1 MPIKKTFIVLFTI
14 SYFLSPLLSIA
25 STTFDPNYILSDE
38 ELNNYKSM
46 DFKDIEIFLN
56 QREGI
61 LKNYVCED
69 KAGEQRKASE
79 VIYTLSQENRLN
91 PQFMLTLL
99 QKEQSLITDPTPTER
114 QLSAALG
121 YGCPDSGGC
130 NPRWNSFFKQINSAY
145 LQFRAYLDDDP
156 KDYPNRY
163 QTGET
168 YIFKRHNT
176 DSATIDIVT
185 PENKATAALY
195 TYTPHVY
202 YGNYNFWKIYNDY
215 FPSKAKIFPDGS
227 LLRKKGEQG
236 VYLLQDGKKRP
247 FLTKSALISR
257 YSLDRVVDVEQSDLD
272 AYKIGKPIK
281 FSNYSLLRS
290 KKITYLLVDDV
301 VRKVESSEVFR
312 KIGFNAD
319 EIIDVKE
326 ADLKNY
332 TVGNKIT
339 EKDVYPAGALL
350 QSKKTGGI
358 YFVINGK
365 KQPIWSKIIMEI
377 NFPSKKII
385 PVSEEDLANYPTT
398 APVKIQDRELI
409 KSSTSPVVY
418 VISNGYKRPIVSEK
432 TFNSLG
438 YKWKNIIEVNNR
450 TLEIHLIGAIID
462 LDSENKEVKIAGI

>member
-1 MPIKKTFIVLFTI
+1 MFTKKIVITLFAI
-14 SYFLSPLLSIA
+14 SYMLSPLLSVA
-25 STTFDPNYILSDE
+25 STTFDPNYILSNE
-38 ELNNYKSM
+38 ELNDYTSM
-46 DFKDIEIFLN
+46 DLNDVEIFLGEK
-56 QREGI
+56 EGI

-69 KAGEQRKASE
+69 KAGEKRKASE

-91 PQFMLTLL
+91 PKFMITML

-130 NPRWNSFFKQINSAY
+130 NPRWDSFFKQINSAY

-156 KDYPNRY
+156 KDYPHRY
-163 QTGET
+163 QAGQT
-168 YIFKRHNT
+168 YIFKQHNT
-176 DSATIDIVT
+176 NSATIDIVT

-202 YGNYNFWKIYNDY
+202 YGNYNFWKIWNEY
-215 FPSKAKIFPDGS
+215 FPSKNKFFPDGS
-227 LLRKKGEQG
+227 LLSKKGEPG
-236 VYLLQDGKKRP
+236 VYLIQDGKKRP
-247 FLTKSALISR
+247 FLTKSALLSR

-272 AYKIGKPIK
+272 VYKIGVPIK
-281 FSNYSLLRS
+281 FSNYSLLCFG
-290 KKITYLLVDDV
+290 KTIYLLVDDTL
-301 VRKVESSEVFR
+301 RKVESNEVFK
-312 KIGFNAD
+312 KIGFNTD
-319 EIIDVKE
+319 EIIDVNE
-326 ADLKNY
+326 DDLKDY
-332 TVGNKIT
+332 ITGITIT

-377 NFPSKKII
+377 NFPNKKIV
-385 PVSEEDLANYPTT
+385 PVSEEELASYPTT
-398 APVKIQDRELI
+398 ATVKIQDGELI

-418 VISNGYKRPIVSEK
+418 VISNKQKRPIVSEK
-432 TFNSLG
+432 TFNALG

-450 TLEIHLIGAIID
+450 TLEIHPTGATI
-462 LDSENKEVKIAGI
+462 DSEILDNEVQVAGI